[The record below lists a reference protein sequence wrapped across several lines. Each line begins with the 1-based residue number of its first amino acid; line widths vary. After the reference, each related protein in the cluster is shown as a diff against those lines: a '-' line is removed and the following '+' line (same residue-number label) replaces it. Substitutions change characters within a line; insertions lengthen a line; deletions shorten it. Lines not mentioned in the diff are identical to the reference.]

1 MRILKKQKGMSI
13 IGSLLI
19 IGLIIIVSIPA
30 IKIIPIYIKDMKIH
44 DEMNRL
50 GDNLLNSQANIKIT
64 PEIIRSYLLN
74 SFALKG
80 LPEITADE
88 IIITETDVN
97 CNVRILHQ
105 FKEQIIKDK
114 YFILNFDRAVNIPI
128 ILKD

>member
-1 MRILKKQKGMSI
+1 MRLLKTQHGMSRV
-13 IGSLLI
+13 GWLI
-19 IGLIIIVSIPA
+19 LVLFIIILVPG
-30 IKIIPIYIKDMKIH
+30 IKIIPVYIKDMKIH

-74 SFALKG
+74 RFALKG
-80 LPEITADE
+80 IPEITADE

-97 CNVRILHQ
+97 CNVRIRHQ
-105 FKEQIIKDK
+105 FKERIIKDK